1 MLPYRYAQNNQTAPL
16 LLLCWRFLISA
27 PLLVLYTAGYRISL
41 NNYRVL
47 ETGAIAVS
55 TTPKGA
61 SITVNEKTAS
71 NKSPTVVQNVLPQ
84 TVPVR
89 LTKNGY
95 IPWQDSVKVSPGQTT
110 YVTSILY
117 ADETAEAVST
127 FPGAVTAVKSFNG
140 RYIGVIQ
147 DKTSVDGGT
156 EVSLYDVIVKEEK
169 FLTALPKS
177 ASSYTLA
184 FSPETSILVILQDGI
199 PITGFTV
206 NAEQVSTDT
215 LRDALQSSA
224 PVKIIDNG
232 KNVEVRSSKGTNDLL
247 ALLPE
252 GTYEVLTADDEYL
265 VLRDSRKTITIVSLS
280 GSNVVTLDVPAQL
293 WAWLPD
299 SHLLAWSD
307 GIEVNTYDAVN
318 RTRTFLTRQ
327 SDLIQ
332 SLMWHPT
339 GGAVIFGT
347 ASRVT
352 SLDLEGH
359 ESRVSTPLLIS
370 QGSITSAW
378 IDKTGKTL
386 YTLQTV
392 NGVPTLYRRK
402 LVK

>member
-1 MLPYRYAQNNQTAPL
+1 MRKTTRQL
-16 LLLCWRFLISA
+16 LFYFFAGAFLISA

>member
-1 MLPYRYAQNNQTAPL
+1 MRKTTRQILFFFFAGA
-16 LLLCWRFLISA
+16 FLISA

-47 ETGAIAVS
+47 ETGALAIS

-61 SITVNEKTAS
+61 AITVNAKIAT

-84 TVPVR
+84 TVAVR

-95 IPWQDSVKVSPGQTT
+95 IPWQDSVKVFPGQTT
-110 YVTSILY
+110 YITSILY
-117 ADETAEAVST
+117 ADETAEIIKT
-127 FPGAVTAVKSFNG
+127 FPGAVTAVKSSNG
-140 RYIGVIQ
+140 RYLGILENANGHAVV
-147 DKTSVDGGT
+147 K
-156 EVSLYDVIVKEEK
+156 LYDVIVKEEIH
-169 FLTALPKS
+169 LTDLPEPTNAYS
-177 ASSYTLA
+177 LD
-184 FSPETSILVILQDGI
+184 FSPEASLLVVFQNHL
-199 PITGFTV
+199 PVTGFTV
-206 NAEQVSTDT
+206 NAERVAPDT
-215 LRDALQSSA
+215 LRNAFQPSA
-224 PVKIIDNG
+224 PVKILDNG

-252 GTYEVLTADDEYL
+252 GTYEVLIADDEYL

-280 GSNVVTLDVPAQL
+280 GSDVITLDVPAEL

-299 SHLLAWSD
+299 AHLLAWSD
-307 GIEVNTYDAVN
+307 GIEVNAYDAVN
-318 RTRTFLTRQ
+318 RSRTFLTRQ

-332 SLMWHPT
+332 SLVWHPS
-339 GGAVIFGT
+339 GGAIIFGT
-347 ASRVT
+347 ATRVT
-352 SLDLEGH
+352 SLDLEEH

-378 IDKTGKTL
+378 LDKAGKTL

-392 NGVPTLYRRK
+392 NGVTTLYRRK